1 MMPKL
6 LSIGKVLLNPFSF
19 ISSLLFHFLHAH
31 GLNANP
37 NFDNVVGTLLQACSW
52 GARKLNCGGAYYSL
66 EHDV

>member
-1 MMPKL
+1 MIANLVSM
-6 LSIGKVLLNPFSF
+6 GKVLLNPFSF
-19 ISSLLFHFLHAH
+19 ISSLFFHFLHAD

-37 NFDNVVGTLLQACSW
+37 NFDNVVGTLLQACS